1 MITTRNKFTR
11 AKNIFMKSATKFA
24 EAHEE
29 FDAQEAWGHL
39 LDNDDFINELVRCKT
54 TIEIDV
60 LTESYLEHYIW

>member
-54 TIEIDV
+54 TTEIDD
-60 LTESYLEHYIW
+60 LTESYIEHCIW

>member
-1 MITTRNKFTR
+1 MITTRNKFIR

-39 LDNDDFINELVRCKT
+39 LDNDDFINGLVRCKT
-54 TIEIDV
+54 TTEIDD
-60 LTESYLEHYIW
+60 LTESYIEHYIW

>member
-24 EAHEE
+24 DANEA
-29 FDAQEAWGHL
+29 FDAQETWEHL

-54 TIEIDV
+54 TIEIDD